1 MFYLLIS
8 ICISSFLFVIF
19 KLFDVL
25 KINTFQAI
33 VVNYFVAA
41 VLGFYLSNNSVSFQE
56 IPNQPWFLGAFLL
69 GIMFILVF
77 NVMALTSQKNGLSV
91 ASVSSKMSVVIAIVF
106 GVWYY
111 EESLGLV
118 KLLGILL
125 ALIAV
130 YLTSVKEKKETTGKQ
145 ISLLFPI
152 LLFFG
157 SGAIDTSL
165 KFIETTFVEEGGVPL
180 FSATI
185 FGCAFILG
193 IISLLYQIVKG
204 TFRFEFKNILGGVL
218 LGVPNYFSI
227 VYLLK
232 ALSTDGMES
241 STAFTLN
248 NVGIVILSTLFGLFI
263 FKEKLIWKNWFGIVI
278 AVVSIL
284 LVMSANGLS
293 LIHI

>member
-1 MFYLLIS
+1 MVYLLIS
-8 ICISSFLFVIF
+8 ICISSLLFVIF

-25 KINTFQAI
+25 RINTFQAI
-33 VVNYFVAA
+33 VVNYFTAA
-41 VLGFYLSNNSVSFQE
+41 ILGFYMSNNWVSFYE
-56 IPNQPWFLGAFLL
+56 IPSQPWFLGAFLL

-77 NVMALTSQKNGLSV
+77 NIMALTSQKNGLSV

-111 EESLGLV
+111 NESLSLV
-118 KLLGILL
+118 KLIGILL

-130 YLTSVKEKKETTGKQ
+130 YLSSIKAKNQ
-145 ISLLFPI
+145 ITQKNKAFLYPL

-165 KFIETTFVEEGGVPL
+165 KYVETTYVAEGGVPL

-185 FGCAFILG
+185 FGCAFILV
-193 IISLLYQIVKG
+193 IIVLLYQKATG
-204 TFRFEFKNILGGVL
+204 TLNFEFKSILGGVL
-218 LGVPNYFSI
+218 LGIPNYFSI

-232 ALSTDGMES
+232 ALSTKGMES

-263 FKEKLIWKNWFGIVI
+263 FKEKLIHKNWLGIVI
-278 AVVSIL
+278 AVISIIL
-284 LVMSANGLS
+284 IMSVNG
-293 LIHI
+293 

>member
-56 IPNQPWFLGAFLL
+56 IPSQPWFTGAFLL

-77 NVMALTSQKNGLSV
+77 NVMAQTSQKNGLSV
-91 ASVSSKMSVVIAIVF
+91 ASVSSKMSVVIAIIF

-111 EESLGLV
+111 EESLGFV
-118 KLLGILL
+118 KLFGILL

-130 YLTSVKEKKETTGKQ
+130 YLTSIKEKKETTEKQ
-145 ISLLFPI
+145 VSLLFPI
-152 LLFFG
+152 LLFIG

-165 KFIETTFVEEGGVPL
+165 KFVETTFVQQGGVPL

-193 IISLLYQIVKG
+193 MTILLYQIVKG
-204 TFRFEFKNILGGVL
+204 TFRFEFKNILGGIL

-263 FKEKLIWKNWFGIVI
+263 FKEKLIWKNWLGIVI
-278 AVVSIL
+278 AIVSIL
-284 LVMSANGLS
+284 LVMSANE
-293 LIHI
+293 

>member
-56 IPNQPWFLGAFLL
+56 IQNQPWFLGAFLL

-77 NVMALTSQKNGLSV
+77 NVMAQTSQKNGLSV

-111 EESLGLV
+111 EESLGFV
-118 KLLGILL
+118 KLFGILL

-130 YLTSVKEKKETTGKQ
+130 YLTSVKEKKETTEKQ
-145 ISLLFPI
+145 VSLLFPI
-152 LLFFG
+152 LLFIG

-165 KFIETTFVEEGGVPL
+165 KFVETTFVQQGGVPL

-193 IISLLYQIVKG
+193 MSILLYQMVKG
-204 TFRFEFKNILGGVL
+204 TFRFEFKNILGGIL

-263 FKEKLIWKNWFGIVI
+263 FKEKLIWKNWLGIVI
-278 AVVSIL
+278 AIVSIL
-284 LVMSANGLS
+284 LVMSANE
-293 LIHI
+293 

>member
-1 MFYLLIS
+1 MVYLLIS

-25 KINTFQAI
+25 NINTFQAI
-33 VVNYFVAA
+33 VVNYFTAA
-41 VLGFYLSNNSVSFQE
+41 VLGFYLSNNSVSFTE
-56 IPNQPWFLGAFLL
+56 IPYQPWFFGAFLL

-77 NVMALTSQKNGLSV
+77 NIMALTSQKNGLSV

-111 EESLGLV
+111 EENLSLI
-118 KLLGILL
+118 KFICILL

-130 YLTSVKEKKETTGKQ
+130 YLTSSKEKNGIVQKNKDF
-145 ISLLFPI
+145 LFPI

-165 KFIETTFVEEGGVPL
+165 KYVETSFVEEGGVPL

-185 FGCAFILG
+185 FGFAFVLGVIVLMYQKIKGILSFELKSIFGG
-193 IISLLYQIVKG
+193 I
-204 TFRFEFKNILGGVL
+204 L

-232 ALSTDGMES
+232 ALSTEGMES
-241 STAFTLN
+241 SSAFTLN

-263 FKEKLIWKNWFGIVI
+263 FKEKLIIKNWLGIGI
-278 AVVSIL
+278 AVVSIIL
-284 LVMSANGLS
+284 IMSVNG
-293 LIHI
+293 

>member
-1 MFYLLIS
+1 MVYLLIS

-33 VVNYFVAA
+33 VVNYFTAA
-41 VLGFYLSNNSVSFQE
+41 LLGFYLSNNLVSLQE
-56 IPNQPWFLGAFLL
+56 IPNQPWFFGAFLL

-77 NVMALTSQKNGLSV
+77 NIMALTSQKNGLSV
-91 ASVSSKMSVVIAIVF
+91 ASVSSKMSVVIAIIF

-111 EESLGLV
+111 EESIGLV
-118 KLLGILL
+118 KLIGILL
-125 ALIAV
+125 ALVAV
-130 YLTSVKEKKETTGKQ
+130 YLTSIKEKNEIVKKNKDF
-145 ISLLFPI
+145 LFPV

-165 KFIETTFVEEGGVPL
+165 KYVETSFVAEGGVPL

-185 FGCAFILG
+185 FGCAFVLG
-193 IISLLYQIVKG
+193 VIVLLYQKVKG
-204 TFRFEFKNILGGVL
+204 ILSFEFKSILGGVL

-232 ALSTDGMES
+232 ALSTEGMES

-263 FKEKLIWKNWFGIVI
+263 FKEKLISKNWFGIII
-278 AVVSIL
+278 AIVSIIL
-284 LVMSANGLS
+284 IMSVNG
-293 LIHI
+293 

>member
-1 MFYLLIS
+1 MFYLLFS

-33 VVNYFVAA
+33 VVNYLTAA
-41 VLGFYLSNNSVSFQE
+41 ILGFYLSNNSVSFQQ
-56 IPNQPWFLGAFLL
+56 IPSQPWFLGAFLL

-91 ASVSSKMSVVIAIVF
+91 ASVSSKMSVVIAIIF

-111 EESLGLV
+111 EESIGLV
-118 KLLGILL
+118 KLIGILL
-125 ALIAV
+125 ALVAV
-130 YLTSVKEKKETTGKQ
+130 YLTSIKEKNEIVKKNKDF
-145 ISLLFPI
+145 LFPV

-165 KFIETTFVEEGGVPL
+165 KYVETSFVAEGGVPL

-185 FGCAFILG
+185 FGCAFVLG
-193 IISLLYQIVKG
+193 VIVLLYQKVKG
-204 TFRFEFKNILGGVL
+204 ILSFEFKSILGGIL

-232 ALSTDGMES
+232 ALSTEGMES

-263 FKEKLIWKNWFGIVI
+263 FKEKLVSKNWFGIII
-278 AVVSIL
+278 AIVSIIL
-284 LVMSANGLS
+284 IMSVNG
-293 LIHI
+293 

>member
-56 IPNQPWFLGAFLL
+56 IPSQPWFLGAFLL

-77 NVMALTSQKNGLSV
+77 NVMAQTSQKNGLSV

-111 EESLGLV
+111 EESLGFV
-118 KLLGILL
+118 KLFGILL

-130 YLTSVKEKKETTGKQ
+130 YLTSVKEKKETTEKQ
-145 ISLLFPI
+145 VSLLFPI
-152 LLFFG
+152 LLFIG

-165 KFIETTFVEEGGVPL
+165 KFVETTFVQQGGVPL

-193 IISLLYQIVKG
+193 MTILLYQIVKG
-204 TFRFEFKNILGGVL
+204 TFRFEFKNILGGIL

-263 FKEKLIWKNWFGIVI
+263 FKEQLIWKNWLGIVI
-278 AVVSIL
+278 AIVSIL
-284 LVMSANGLS
+284 LVIVAAL
-293 LIHI
+293 

>member
-41 VLGFYLSNNSVSFQE
+41 VLGFYLSNNSVSLQE

-111 EESLGLV
+111 EESLGFV
-118 KLLGILL
+118 KLFGILL

-130 YLTSVKEKKETTGKQ
+130 YLTSVKEKKEKKETTVKQ
-145 ISLLFPI
+145 VSLLFPI

-180 FSATI
+180 FSATS
-185 FGCAFILG
+185 FGCALILG
-193 IISLLYQIVKG
+193 MTILLYQIVKG
-204 TFRFEFKNILGGVL
+204 TFRFEFKNILGGIL

-263 FKEKLIWKNWFGIVI
+263 FKEKLILKNWLGIVI
-278 AVVSIL
+278 AIVSIL
-284 LVMSANGLS
+284 LVMSTNG
-293 LIHI
+293 